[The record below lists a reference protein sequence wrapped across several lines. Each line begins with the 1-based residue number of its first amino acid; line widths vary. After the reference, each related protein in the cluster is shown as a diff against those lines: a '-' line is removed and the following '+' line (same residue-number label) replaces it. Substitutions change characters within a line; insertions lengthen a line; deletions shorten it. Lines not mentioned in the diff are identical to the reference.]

1 VISKIRTLVVD
12 DEPIARQRVMSLLR
26 DENDI
31 EVIGEYSSGHEALS
45 AIEGTSPDLLF
56 LDIQMPEINGLDLA
70 RIISA
75 SGTPAVVF
83 VTAYDEYALGAFEVH
98 ALDYLLKPFSA
109 ERFRSAVSRA
119 RDYVAQRRATTA
131 PPASA
136 LEPPPAQP
144 GAQPPPPAQQRNR
157 LVIRSSGRIYFVRT
171 ADIDWCE
178 AAGNYVRVHTGAQS
192 HLVRDT
198 MSHLESQLDTEQ
210 FVRIHRSTIVNVDRI
225 QEIRSSFH
233 GEYVV
238 TLRGGTRVTLSRGY
252 RDSVQARLGKFL

>member
-1 VISKIRTLVVD
+1 MMEKIRTLVVD
-12 DEPIARQRVMSLLR
+12 DEPLARARVLSLLR

-31 EVIGEYSSGHEALS
+31 DVVGECSNGQDAIL
-45 AIEGTSPDLLF
+45 AIEGSSPDLLF
-56 LDIQMPEINGLDLA
+56 LDVQMPEVNGLDLA
-70 RIISA
+70 RTIA
-75 SGTPAVVF
+75 NNGTAAVVF

-98 ALDYLLKPFSA
+98 ALDYLLKPFSV
-109 ERFRSAVSRA
+109 ERFRSALGRA
-119 RDYVAQRRATTA
+119 REHVAQRRAA
-131 PPASA
+131 
-136 LEPPPAQP
+136 
-144 GAQPPPPAQQRNR
+144 GANGSGNGLNAQRNR
-157 LVIRSSGRIYFVRT
+157 LIIKSSGRIYFVRT

-178 AAGNYVRVHTGAQS
+178 AAGNYVRVHTGTQS

-198 MSHLESQLDTEQ
+198 MSHVESQLDPQQ

-252 RDSVQARLGKFL
+252 RDAVQARLGKFL